1 MSSVC
6 CWNTPLRL
14 ACWRSRSLRPRARQD
29 LGDLWGTDDLPFFS
43 RYDGLMYFRITP
55 LGEYCLGIASSYE
68 SSPIEVRPVLR
79 VLPNLEIAAI
89 GPDLERG
96 DRRAL
101 DAYATQ
107 MAEYVWRLDADK
119 LLAAI
124 EEGRPVAEI
133 REFLA
138 ARSGTEIPD
147 TVAQLLDDAA
157 ERSVKLQDRGLG
169 LIECADAALAAP
181 LANDSRLRKHCMRAG
196 DRHLAV
202 PVSSETAFKRAVKE
216 AGYFVQLG
224 ETPLRSRASQGRHAS
239 PLNLAT
245 PQAAEAQAGD

>member
-29 LGDLWGTDDLPFFS
+29 LGDVWGTDDLPFFS

-68 SSPIEVRPVLR
+68 SAPIEVRPVLR

-107 MAEYVWRLDADK
+107 MAEYVWRLGADK
-119 LLAAI
+119 LQRWRATFM
-124 EEGRPVAEI
+124 V
-133 REFLA
+133 
-138 ARSGTEIPD
+138 SG
-147 TVAQLLDDAA
+147 
-157 ERSVKLQDRGLG
+157 
-169 LIECADAALAAP
+169 
-181 LANDSRLRKHCMRAG
+181 
-196 DRHLAV
+196 
-202 PVSSETAFKRAVKE
+202 SSQE
-216 AGYFVQLG
+216 
-224 ETPLRSRASQGRHAS
+224 
-239 PLNLAT
+239 
-245 PQAAEAQAGD
+245 